1 MLGST
6 SLLDPSVWWH
16 HVSMLNPSTLAV
28 NSCGFPSEIK
38 SSPAVSLFPKKTLGI
53 YWSMQQKLAEIRWLP
68 KDMTVPTVPTQTL
81 CNSQSSNLGVSWSC
95 FSFKPGN
102 GSTRVLAPKLGIF
115 PRKSVD
121 PHGFHCGQIG
131 WFPIPKG
138 PVFHQK
144 CTMLMLEKIRPTT
157 WDV

>member
-1 MLGST
+1 MTSRFDAKSFYLGSKFLWIPFWNQVFT
-6 SLLDPSVWWH
+6 SSF
-16 HVSMLNPSTLAV
+16 S
-28 NSCGFPSEIK
+28 FPK
-38 SSPAVSLFPKKTLGI
+38 KKTLGI

-144 CTMLMLEKIRPTT
+144 CTMLMLEETRPTT